1 MHIMVHG
8 ETIGAFP
15 VSDLPLAMDRIEPV
29 ADDEGAAAAG
39 LVEVVS
45 STRQHTSRRSSS
57 RLPSVPRPVIVQ
69 EAASSSPL
77 LTPLSASKPYDYL
90 LKFLLVG
97 DSDVGKQEILNS
109 LNAESTV
116 SDMPFCAGPVHK
128 VTTLLV
134 DGRRVR
140 LQLWD
145 TSGQGRFCTILRS
158 YSRGAQG
165 LLLVYD
171 LTNKWSFDG
180 IDRWRR
186 EVEEHAPG
194 VPKVLVG
201 NRLHLEFKRQV
212 SAGQAEAY
220 AQRHGMAHFE
230 ISPLCNYNVAES
242 LAELTRRALKRN
254 GMERLWRTNRVLSLQ
269 ELCCRAIVSQTSVY
283 TIDRLPL
290 PSLLLSQLRSY
301 ALSSG
306 CTPRY
311 QGHHGLSRSN
321 TFISRQLH
329 QHNSEILKR
338 TRLSQGKGALGSAHA
353 NSVHA
358 KLTCAIS

>member
-1 MHIMVHG
+1 MVQIRVQG

-15 VSDLPLAMDRIEPV
+15 VSDLPLPIVETVD
-29 ADDEGAAAAG
+29 AATPSAVSD

-45 STRQHTSRRSSS
+45 TSRLRRSRQSAS
-57 RLPSVPRPVIVQ
+57 LLPVPRPIPTN
-69 EAASSSPL
+69 ETISPIL
-77 LTPLSASKPYDYL
+77 APQLSAKPYDYL

-97 DSDVGKQEILNS
+97 DSDVGKQEILS
-109 LNAESTV
+109 TLENAA

-201 NRLHLEFKRQV
+201 NRLHLEFKRAV
-212 SAGQAEAY
+212 SVAQAEAY
-220 AQRHGMAHFE
+220 AQRHGMAFFE

-242 LAELTRRALKRN
+242 LAELTRRALRRN

-269 ELCCRAIVSQTSVY
+269 ELCCRSIVSQTSVY

-290 PSLLLSQLRSY
+290 PPTLHSQLRSY

-306 CTPRY
+306 CAR
-311 QGHHGLSRSN
+311 HHPHHPNHHHEMKMAIKKS
-321 TFISRQLH
+321 
-329 QHNSEILKR
+329 
-338 TRLSQGKGALGSAHA
+338 RLSH
-353 NSVHA
+353 VHA
-358 KLTCAIS
+358 KLTCVIS

>member
-1 MHIMVHG
+1 MVQ
-8 ETIGAFP
+8 
-15 VSDLPLAMDRIEPV
+15 VRSLAEEEEAQRSP
-29 ADDEGAAAAG
+29 G
-39 LVEVVS
+39 VVFN
-45 STRQHTSRRSSS
+45 
-57 RLPSVPRPVIVQ
+57 
-69 EAASSSPL
+69 SSSPVL
-77 LTPLSASKPYDYL
+77 AQLTSSAKPYDYL

-97 DSDVGKQEILNS
+97 DSDVGKGEILS
-109 LNAESTV
+109 ILEAAA

-165 LLLVYD
+165 ILLVYD

-201 NRLHLEFKRQV
+201 NRLHLEFKRAV
-212 SAGQAEAY
+212 SIAQAEAY
-220 AQRHGMAHFE
+220 AQRHGMAFFE

-242 LAELTRRALKRN
+242 LAELTRRALRRN

-269 ELCCRAIVSQTSVY
+269 ELCCRSIVSATSVH

-290 PSLLLSQLRSY
+290 PSILHSQLRSY
-301 ALSSG
+301 ALASG
-306 CTPRY
+306 CARIVSSSSKLQPGGSRNHRI
-311 QGHHGLSRSN
+311 QRSASFHHSS
-321 TFISRQLH
+321 
-329 QHNSEILKR
+329 
-338 TRLSQGKGALGSAHA
+338 SQGSDAQLALKKSRLASH
-353 NSVHA
+353 VQQA
-358 KLTCAIS
+358 KLTCNIS

>member
-1 MHIMVHG
+1 MVQISALQSPG
-8 ETIGAFP
+8 GQEEEESSQAASNQI
-15 VSDLPLAMDRIEPV
+15 LA
-29 ADDEGAAAAG
+29 
-39 LVEVVS
+39 S
-45 STRQHTSRRSSS
+45 
-57 RLPSVPRPVIVQ
+57 LPSP
-69 EAASSSPL
+69 A
-77 LTPLSASKPYDYL
+77 KPYDYL

-97 DSDVGKQEILNS
+97 DGDVGKQEIL
-109 LNAESTV
+109 STLEAAP

-165 LLLVYD
+165 ILLVYD

-186 EVEEHAPG
+186 EVEEVRFLKGSMRMERFLTFFFGSFQHAPG

-201 NRLHLEFKRQV
+201 NRLHLEFKRAV
-212 SAGQAEAY
+212 TVAQAEAY
-220 AQRHGMAHFE
+220 AQRHGMAFFE

-242 LAELTRRALKRN
+242 LAELTRRALRRN

-290 PSLLLSQLRSY
+290 PSVLHSQLRSY

-306 CTPRY
+306 CARIVSSS
-311 QGHHGLSRSN
+311 GRSRSHVLYP
-321 TFISRQLH
+321 SSHDQLLAVKK
-329 QHNSEILKR
+329 S
-338 TRLSQGKGALGSAHA
+338 RLSHA
-353 NSVHA
+353 HA
-358 KLTCAIS
+358 KLTCTLS